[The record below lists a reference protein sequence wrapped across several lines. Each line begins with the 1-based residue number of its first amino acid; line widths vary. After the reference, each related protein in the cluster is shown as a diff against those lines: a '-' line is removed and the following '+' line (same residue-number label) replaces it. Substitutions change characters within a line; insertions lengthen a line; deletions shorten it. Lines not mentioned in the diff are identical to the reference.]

1 VRIRSVQV
9 IDDDPGVRETYAD
22 KVQDAELIAVPEND
36 QMLGSLDE
44 FLARQPRADAGL
56 SDFDL
61 KPSGYAGFNGAEL
74 VSGWYTR
81 NFPGIL
87 CTRYEKI
94 HIERI
99 RPLRRHIPVLIT
111 PDKLNPESIL
121 LGLEEC
127 VRELSG
133 KVRPTRRAW
142 RTQVHFLENEMSANG
157 TFTVELPAWGL
168 EEAIRVR
175 GADLPDSIRAVAEP
189 GFRCHAFANLG
200 AEESEDLFL
209 DEWVVTS

>member
-1 VRIRSVQV
+1 MQIQRVQV
-9 IDDDPGVRETYAD
+9 IDDDPGVRETYSD
-22 KVQDAELIAVPEND
+22 KIIDANLIAVPED
-36 QMLGSLDE
+36 DEMLGTIEE
-44 FLARQPRADAGL
+44 FLARRPRAEAGL

-74 VSGWYTR
+74 VSRWYKT

-87 CTRYEKI
+87 CTRYEKV

-111 PDKLNPESIL
+111 PDKLNPDSIV

-127 VRELSG
+127 IRELSG
-133 KVRPTRRAW
+133 TIRPVRRAW
-142 RTQVHFLENEMSANG
+142 RTQVHFLDDEVGSNG

-175 GADLPDSIRAVAEP
+175 ASDLPRSIKKSAQP

-200 AEESEDLFL
+200 AEASEDLFL
-209 DEWVVTS
+209 DEWVVEG